1 MCNKR
6 IALFPALAVIAL
18 LLLIP
23 WPGLA
28 SADEADIKLKGFAA
42 DVPGSPLSL
51 PTVSTVTINITFGD
65 PSVTVPVQITPS
77 TQIKSELG
85 PPVTLADG
93 DSLKVKAR
101 VVGDALVASKLEVE
115 AFPELEVIGTV
126 SQLQAGP
133 VTLPLP
139 PGTTADFM
147 LQLVSGVDLPIRLTS
162 STKVEHGSMMMTLT
176 INNGDTLEVEAA
188 VRDNR
193 VVATQVGAEREDE
206 NED

>member
-6 IALFPALAVIAL
+6 IALFPALTVIAL

-28 SADEADIKLKGFAA
+28 SADEADIKLKGFA
-42 DVPGSPLSL
+42 DVPGTSLSL
-51 PTVSTVTINITFGD
+51 PVASTVTINITFGI
-65 PSVTVPVQITPS
+65 PSVTVPVQVTPS
-77 TQIKSELG
+77 TKIKSELG

-93 DSLKVKAR
+93 DSVKVKAR
-101 VVGDALVASKLEVE
+101 VVGNALVASRLEVE

-126 SQLQAGP
+126 SGLPAGG
-133 VTLPLP
+133 VMLPLP
-139 PGTTADFM
+139 AGTTVDFV
-147 LQLVSGVDLPIRLTS
+147 LTLVSGVDLPIRLTS
-162 STKVEHGSMMMTLT
+162 STKVDHGSMMMTLT

-193 VVATQVGAEREDE
+193 LVATQVGAEREDE
-206 NED
+206 EGD

>member
-28 SADEADIKLKGFAA
+28 SADEADIKLKGFA
-42 DVPGSPLSL
+42 DVPGTSLSL
-51 PTVSTVTINITFGD
+51 PVASTVTINITFGI
-65 PSVTVPVQITPS
+65 PSVTVPVQVTPS
-77 TQIKSELG
+77 TKIKSELG

-93 DSLKVKAR
+93 DSVKVKAR
-101 VVGDALVASKLEVE
+101 VVGNALVASRLEVE

-126 SQLQAGP
+126 SGLPAGG
-133 VTLPLP
+133 VMLPLP
-139 PGTTADFM
+139 AGTTVDFV
-147 LQLVSGVDLPIRLTS
+147 LTLVSGVDLPIRLTS
-162 STKVEHGSMMMTLT
+162 STKVDHGSMMMTLT

-193 VVATQVGAEREDE
+193 LVATQVGAEREDE
-206 NED
+206 EGD